1 MEKMMSMADTRN
13 VIVEKAFITFL
24 IYIYF
29 NKGDWNEEPVAVKQG
44 RFGYYV
50 RCGKTIAG
58 LRKLDPSTLTLEEAI
73 EILQTRGKLVGS
85 KKKKNGKKSVAKVK
99 EPKAAGKKNGY
110 QIYVSEVMKNGM
122 KMGEAASAWKAM
134 DAAHQQTYKDIALT
148 LKVEDVGTGKKGKR
162 TADSAGVK
170 RPASGYQIYV
180 AEVMKGGM
188 KMGEAASAWKAM
200 DAAHQ
205 QTYKDKVIV
214 DSGMKAAA
222 ETSKRPASGYQ
233 LYVSEVMKSGMKMG
247 EAAAAWK
254 AMDAAHQQTYKDK
267 VIVDSGKKTVS
278 ETTKRP
284 ASGYQIYVSEVM
296 KSGMKMGEAAA
307 AWKIMDAAHQQTYK
321 DKVIIDSSSSTN
333 VDGKE
338 AVAQTTKRPA
348 SGYQL
353 YVSEVMKGGMKMGE
367 AAAAWKA
374 MDAASQD
381 IYRNKM
387 KNSLV
392 S

>member
-1 MEKMMSMADTRN
+1 
-13 VIVEKAFITFL
+13 
-24 IYIYF
+24 
-29 NKGDWNEEPVAVKQG
+29 
-44 RFGYYV
+44 
-50 RCGKTIAG
+50 
-58 LRKLDPSTLTLEEAI
+58 
-73 EILQTRGKLVGS
+73 
-85 KKKKNGKKSVAKVK
+85 
-99 EPKAAGKKNGY
+99 
-110 QIYVSEVMKNGM
+110 
-122 KMGEAASAWKAM
+122 MGEAASSWKAM
-134 DAAHQQTYKDIALT
+134 DT
-148 LKVEDVGTGKKGKR
+148 
-162 TADSAGVK
+162 
-170 RPASGYQIYV
+170 
-180 AEVMKGGM
+180 
-188 KMGEAASAWKAM
+188 
-200 DAAHQ
+200 AHQ
-205 QTYKDKVIV
+205 QTYKDKVII
-214 DSGMKAAA
+214 DSGKKAAA

-233 LYVSEVMKSGMKMG
+233 LYVAEVMKGGMKMG

-254 AMDAAHQQTYKDK
+254 IMDAAHQQTYKDK

-296 KSGMKMGEAAA
+296 KGGMKMGEAAA

-333 VDGKE
+333 VGGKE
-338 AVAQTTKRPA
+338 AAAQITKRPASGYQLYVAEVMKGGMKMGEAAAAWKIMDAAHQQTYKDKVIVDSGKKTVSETTKRPA
-348 SGYQL
+348 SGYQI

-374 MDAASQD
+374 MDAAGQD

>member
-1 MEKMMSMADTRN
+1 MILADKRN
-13 VIVEKAFITFL
+13 FIDEKASITLL
-24 IYIYF
+24 IPVYMKI
-29 NKGDWNEEPVAVKQG
+29 GDWNEEPVAVKQG

-85 KKKKNGKKSVAKVK
+85 KKKKNGKKSAAKVK

-122 KMGEAASAWKAM
+122 KMGEAASTWKAM

-188 KMGEAASAWKAM
+188 KMGEAASSWKAM
-200 DAAHQ
+200 DTAHQ
-205 QTYKDKVIV
+205 QTYKDKVI
-214 DSGMKAAA
+214 
-222 ETSKRPASGYQ
+222 
-233 LYVSEVMKSGMKMG
+233 
-247 EAAAAWK
+247 
-254 AMDAAHQQTYKDK
+254 
-267 VIVDSGKKTVS
+267 IDSGKKTVS

-296 KSGMKMGEAAA
+296 KGGMKMGEAAA

-333 VDGKE
+333 VGGKE
-338 AVAQTTKRPA
+338 AAAQITKRPA

-353 YVSEVMKGGMKMGE
+353 YVAEVMKGGMKMGEAAAAWKIMDAAHQQTYKDKVIVDSGKKTVSETSKRPASGYQIYVSEVMKGGMKMGE

-374 MDAASQD
+374 MDAAGQD

>member
-1 MEKMMSMADTRN
+1 MSPKGTL
-13 VIVEKAFITFL
+13 VQPSCV
-24 IYIYF
+24 YIHT
-29 NKGDWNEEPVAVKQG
+29 GDWNEEPVAVKQG

-85 KKKKNGKKSVAKVK
+85 KKKKNGKKSVAKIK
-99 EPKAAGKKNGY
+99 EPKPAGKKNGY

-122 KMGEAASAWKAM
+122 KMGEAASTWKAM
-134 DAAHQQTYKDIALT
+134 DATHQQTYKDIALT
-148 LKVEDVGTGKKGKR
+148 LKVEDAGTGKKGKR
-162 TADSAGVK
+162 AASSAGVK
-170 RPASGYQIYV
+170 IPASGYQIYV

-200 DAAHQ
+200 DAARQ
-205 QTYKDKVIV
+205 QTYKDKVVV
-214 DSGMKAAA
+214 DSGKKDST
-222 ETSKRPASGYQ
+222 ETPKRPASGYQ
-233 LYVSEVMKSGMKMG
+233 LYVSEVMKG
-247 EAAAAWK
+247 
-254 AMDAAHQQTYKDK
+254 
-267 VIVDSGKKTVS
+267 
-278 ETTKRP
+278 
-284 ASGYQIYVSEVM
+284 
-296 KSGMKMGEAAA
+296 GMKMGEAAA

-321 DKVIIDSSSSTN
+321 DKVVVNSGKKDSAETPKRPASGYQVYVAEVMKGGMKMGEAAAAWKIMDAAHQQTYKDKVRIDSSTSRS
-333 VDGKE
+333 VVGKE
-338 AVAQTTKRPA
+338 AAAQTTKRPA

-353 YVSEVMKGGMKMGE
+353 YVAEVMKGGMKMGE

-387 KNSLV
+387 KNSLE